1 MKVMEYYT
9 YAYLRED
16 KTPYYIGKGKG
27 NRIHKRHMVPIPSE
41 DRILF
46 LKKNLT
52 EEDAKK
58 HEIYM
63 INVLGRKNL
72 GTGIL
77 RNLTG
82 GGEGSS
88 GRKLSK
94 ETIERMSIAA
104 RNRKISDEGRKKLS
118 ERSKRIGKW
127 QGSDNPFYG
136 KPGINKG
143 IPMSDEQK
151 DNLRKKAIGRKVDRK
166 IKEQPNCKKI
176 RVYFISGEVIECW
189 GVREFKRQYG
199 YYPKPDTKTGKFYG
213 KSKNILKVE
222 TIF

>member
-1 MKVMEYYT
+1 MEYYT

-27 NRIHKRHMVPIPSE
+27 DRVYKKHMVPIPPE
-41 DRILF
+41 NRILF

-52 EEDAKK
+52 EDEASK

-63 INVLGRKNL
+63 IAVLGRKDNR
-72 GTGIL
+72 TGIL
-77 RNLTG
+77 RNLTN

-104 RNRKISDEGRKKLS
+104 KNRKISDEGRKKLS
-118 ERSKRIGKW
+118 ERSKRMCKW
-127 QGSDNPFYG
+127 QGEDNPGLKMKGLKRDKPFTEEHKKKISLSKTG
-136 KPGINKG
+136 KKHNRNIKPLSNC
-143 IPMSDEQK
+143 
-151 DNLRKKAIGRKVDRK
+151 RK
-166 IKEQPNCKKI
+166 IK
-176 RVYFISGEVIECW
+176 VYFISGEIVECW

-199 YYPKPDTKTGKFYG
+199 YYPNPDTKTGKFYG
-213 KSKNILKVE
+213 KAKNILKVE

>member
-1 MKVMEYYT
+1 MKYYT

-16 KTPYYIGKGKG
+16 RTPYYIGKGKE
-27 NRIHKRHMVPIPSE
+27 NRIHKKHMVSIPPE
-41 DRILF
+41 NRILF

-52 EEDAKK
+52 ENEAIK

-63 INVLGRKNL
+63 ISVFGRKNN

-77 RNLTG
+77 RNLTD

-104 RNRKISDEGRKKLS
+104 KNRKISDEGRKKLS
-118 ERSKRIGKW
+118 ERSKKMGKW
-127 QGSDNPFYG
+127 QGEDNPYYG
-136 KPGINKG
+136 KPGRNKG
-143 IPMSDEQK
+143 ISMSDEQK
-151 DNLRKKAIGRKVDRK
+151 ENLRKKAIGRKVNRK
-166 IKEQPNCKKI
+166 IKEQTNCKKI
-176 RVYFISGEVIECW
+176 RVYFISGEIVECW

-199 YYPKPDTKTGKFYG
+199 YYPKPDIRTGKFYG
-213 KSKNILKVE
+213 RAKDILKVE
-222 TIF
+222 TIS

>member
-1 MKVMEYYT
+1 MEYYT

-16 KTPYYIGKGKG
+16 KTPYYIGKGKR
-27 NRIHKRHMVPIPSE
+27 NRIHKKHMVPIPPE

-63 INVLGRKNL
+63 ISVFGRKNN

-77 RNLTG
+77 RNLTD

-104 RNRKISDEGRKKLS
+104 KNRKISDEGRKKLS
-118 ERSKRIGKW
+118 ERSKRMGRW
-127 QGSDNPFYG
+127 RGNDNPFYG
-136 KPGINKG
+136 KPARNKG

-151 DNLRKKAIGRKVDRK
+151 DNLRKKAIGRKVNRK
-166 IKEQPNCKKI
+166 IKEQTNCKKI
-176 RVYFISGEVIECW
+176 RVYFISGEVVECW

-199 YYPKPDTKTGKFYG
+199 YYPKPDAKTGKFYG
-213 KSKNILKVE
+213 KAKNILKVE
-222 TIF
+222 TIS

>member
-1 MKVMEYYT
+1 MEYYT
-9 YAYLRED
+9 YAYLREN

-27 NRIHKRHMVPIPSE
+27 NRIHKKHMVPIPPE

-63 INVLGRKNL
+63 ISVFGRKNN

-77 RNLTG
+77 RNLTD

-104 RNRKISDEGRKKLS
+104 KNRKISDEGRKKLS
-118 ERSKRIGKW
+118 ERSKRIGRW
-127 QGSDNPFYG
+127 QGENNPGFKLKNKKLNKPRTEEHKKKIGDSHRG
-136 KPGINKG
+136 KKHNR
-143 IPMSDEQK
+143 E
-151 DNLRKKAIGRKVDRK
+151 
-166 IKEQPNCKKI
+166 IKPLTNCRKI
-176 RVYFISGEVIECW
+176 RVHFIDGEIVECW
-189 GVREFKRQYG
+189 GIREFERIYG
-199 YYPKPDTKTGKFYG
+199 YLPKPDSKTGKFYG
-213 KSKNILKVE
+213 KAKNILKVE
-222 TIF
+222 TIL